1 MKKILVLLSLSALLG
16 VAFVTPSCS
25 TSQTTTVTKAEGV
38 VVNTVDVGM
47 KTWHDYVVLHLTD
60 GKVTQKEIDN
70 VSTGYTAYYNAQLVV
85 KAMLE
90 KLVTTG
96 SCVSNTTGCEGK
108 EFPARCAIVLPKIP
122 VDSLVWFFNAK
133 LRT

>member
-96 SCVSNTTGCEGK
+96 STNTVDLATSNTAVTSAET
-108 EFPARCAIVLPKIP
+108 
-122 VDSLVWFFNAK
+122 SLLALINQY
-133 LRT
+133 LNQ